1 MNILLKFYSLS
12 KKSIF
17 EKFILTLFLT
27 VTLLNLNNSIRFS
40 SAAWT
45 LVALLPIPRKKE
57 GEYKGRNNFNAR
69 KLALVHGKQTMHAL
83 ELHTTRYL
91 TMEF

>member
-1 MNILLKFYSLS
+1 MNILFEFYCLS
-12 KKSIF
+12 KKSIS
-17 EKFILTLFLT
+17 EKFILTLFLI

-45 LVALLPIPRKKE
+45 LVALLPIPTKKQ
-57 GEYKGRNNFNAR
+57 GDYKGRNNFNAR
-69 KLALVHGKQTMHAL
+69 KIALVHGKRTMHAL
-83 ELHTTRYL
+83 VLHTTRYL